1 MQFSERQSARPRKRS
16 QARIEMRARN
26 ALAAMALVAMVSA
39 ATVSLP
45 LGSAGAFDENK
56 YPNWKG
62 QWMRADTGA
71 PRYDPSKP
79 SGKGQEA
86 PLKPEFQ
93 AFLEASLVE

>member
-1 MQFSERQSARPRKRS
+1 
-16 QARIEMRARN
+16 MRARN
-26 ALAAMALVAMVSA
+26 LLAAAALMAMVS
-39 ATVSLP
+39 LP
-45 LGSAGAFDENK
+45 FGNAGAFDETK

-62 QWMRADTGA
+62 LWMRADTGA

-93 AFLEASLVE
+93 AFLEALAKTKEYPLRRPPRDRKTS